1 MINVIKQI
9 LFRSALVIILLHTLI
24 SHKHYDEMSE
34 AEHVTLH
41 QNNNDDILDLLVL
54 FFHESNDESI
64 DNLVVA
70 QFDVKETFKNA
81 IASNAFISNSD
92 LPFFDTSYFIKELN
106 ISTSNFSNI
115 FFVELNGLRGPPSF
129 YSV

>member
-9 LFRSALVIILLHTLI
+9 LFRSALVIIVLHTLI
-24 SHKHYDEMSE
+24 PHRHYDEMSKV
-34 AEHVTLH
+34 EHAQLH
-41 QNNNDDILDLLVL
+41 QNNDDILDLLML

-70 QFDVKETFKNA
+70 EFDVKENFDDTVV
-81 IASNAFISNSD
+81 SNIFLSSSNF
-92 LPFFDTSYFIKELN
+92 PFFDTSYFIKELI

-115 FFVELNGLRGPPSF
+115 SFVELNGLRGPPSF
-129 YSV
+129 YLV

>member
-9 LFRSALVIILLHTLI
+9 LFRSALVIIVLHTLI

-34 AEHVTLH
+34 VEHVTLH
-41 QNNNDDILDLLVL
+41 QNNDNILDLLVL

-70 QFDVKETFKNA
+70 QFDVKETFKNE
-81 IASNAFISNSD
+81 IVSNAFISNSD
-92 LPFFDTSYFIKELN
+92 LPFFDTSYLIKELN
-106 ISTSNFSNI
+106 LSTSNFSNI
-115 FFVELNGLRGPPSF
+115 
-129 YSV
+129 